1 MYNSISRNSLFLIQN
16 GGKKN
21 MIAKLYAER
30 IINKKTTFEQV
41 PNKLKD

>member
-1 MYNSISRNSLFLIQN
+1 
-16 GGKKN
+16 

-41 PNKLKD
+41 PNKLKDQVKDILINIYNYYEY